1 VFLKFIVNYFIVLYM
16 FYHFNRRPDN
26 YLLMHLYL
34 VMCKKNA
41 AAFFNTNMYVL
52 ICIASIYLIYYYT
65 NLAKVQTNNMNTKTV
80 CCFVFLN

>member
-1 VFLKFIVNYFIVLYM
+1 MQLHFL
-16 FYHFNRRPDN
+16 
-26 YLLMHLYL
+26 
-34 VMCKKNA
+34 
-41 AAFFNTNMYVL
+41 TQ